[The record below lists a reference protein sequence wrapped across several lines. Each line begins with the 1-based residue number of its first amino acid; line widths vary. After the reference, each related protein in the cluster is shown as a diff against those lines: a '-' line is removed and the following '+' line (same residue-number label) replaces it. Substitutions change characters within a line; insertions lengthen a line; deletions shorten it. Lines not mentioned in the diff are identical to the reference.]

1 MIDFSLDASIES
13 SSKSNKISKSES
25 DFCVFLAIEPN
36 KKTSESGYFSFA
48 KDVISSKIAG

>member
-25 DFCVFLAIEPN
+25 DFCVFLAIETN